1 MTDEDGVID
10 LTSDSP
16 PTRVPVRGIPR
27 SSSEQSYPEPRPR
40 SPRRPHY
47 VRLID
52 ESDEDT
58 DISVTGYSMSS
69 RRRSSSP
76 SLPSIV
82 RVRHAP
88 PAQRIRDGIPPGP
101 YTRLHRTQNSAQSRN
116 NLLERLGLLA
126 SRYVARTRN
135 AETPQTLLRP
145 YATSDTSSD
154 STSRSKPLSTAVL
167 QRGFDPKWTHP
178 HPPPTGFSH
187 HIIEPPIDLEGVLA
201 GDQDAVD
208 PIPNTTPI
216 CAGCHAALVLG
227 GEGALR
233 IWALPCGHV
242 IDGRCM
248 TQFGQVH
255 ARSSSSPST
264 GPLSARVFQCP
275 VPQCKQ
281 RCHPEPGHRHSCIQ
295 ISCDD
300 SCASVVTSDRTIL
313 SSVVLRQD
321 HAETQGI
328 HPLHAARGHH
338 KNIPLA
344 IKQALDQS
352 NTPYSAIDGIAVTQG
367 PGMPGCLAVGM
378 TAAKTLST
386 VLGKP
391 LVYVHHMKAHALTPL
406 LTEANPPTFPF
417 LTLLV
422 SGGHTLLVLVHSLH
436 QFQILATTL
445 DDSVGNTF
453 DKFARELG
461 LEWQSAPGALV
472 EALASEATEPFTEK
486 LPHIMLGASS
496 FSYSGLKSAASRAIK
511 KNGTVEHMP
520 RNVKAQLAHA
530 FQTAAFSQ
538 LEDKLVRAM
547 CDPSNPPRL
556 AKGWVLSDSAAVDP
570 LSIHSVVVSGG
581 VASNKYLRER
591 LQIALSRYGR
601 SDVRL
606 HFPPLSLCVDN
617 AAMIAWAGHLY
628 WDQRTY
634 DTNPHVIAQWPV
646 G

>member
-16 PTRVPVRGIPR
+16 PTRVPVRGFSR
-27 SSSEQSYPEPRPR
+27 SSSERSYAESRPR

-52 ESDEDT
+52 ESDDDT

-101 YTRLHRTQNSAQSRN
+101 YTRLHRTHNSTQSRSD
-116 NLLERLGLLA
+116 LLERIGLLA

-145 YATSDTSSD
+145 YATSDT
-154 STSRSKPLSTAVL
+154 TSESPSRGKPLSTAVL

-178 HPPPTGFSH
+178 HPPPAGFSH

-216 CAGCHAALVLG
+216 CAGCRAALVLG

-248 TQFGQVH
+248 TQLGQIP
-255 ARSSSSPST
+255 APSSQDSSTSQT
-264 GPLSARVFQCP
+264 SARVFQCP
-275 VPQCKQ
+275 VSQCKQ
-281 RCHPEPGHRHSCIQ
+281 RCHPEPGHRHSL
-295 ISCDD
+295 
-300 SCASVVTSDRTIL
+300 VTSDRNIL

-321 HAETQGI
+321 HTETQGI

-338 KNIPLA
+338 TNIPLA

-406 LTEANPPTFPF
+406 LTEADPPKFPF

-422 SGGHTLLVLVHSLH
+422 SGGHTLLVLVHSLNR
-436 QFQILATTL
+436 FQILATTL
-445 DDSVGNTF
+445 DDSIGNTF

-461 LEWQSAPGALV
+461 LGWQSAPGALV

-486 LPHIMLGASS
+486 LPHII
-496 FSYSGLKSAASRAIK
+496 SGLKSAASRAIK
-511 KNGTVEHMP
+511 KHGGVEHIP
-520 RNVKAQLAHA
+520 RNIKAQLAHA

-547 CDPSNPPRL
+547 CDPNTVQRL
-556 AKGWVLSDSAAVDP
+556 TKGWVLSDSAAIDP
-570 LSIHSVVVSGG
+570 LSIQSVVVSGG

-591 LQIALSRYGR
+591 LQISLESYGR
-601 SDVRL
+601 SDTT
-606 HFPPLSLCVDN
+606 
-617 AAMIAWAGHLY
+617 
-628 WDQRTY
+628 Q
-634 DTNPHVIAQWPV
+634 Q
-646 G
+646 